1 MDSTMFIFNISNS
14 FIILILKISNC
25 FSISFIKG
33 ETSSLLLLNID
44 IISGRYLLFSY
55 FGG

>member
-1 MDSTMFIFNISNS
+1 MDSTIFIFNISNS

-25 FSISFIKG
+25 FSTSFIKG

-44 IISGRYLLFSY
+44 IISGR
-55 FGG
+55 

>member
-1 MDSTMFIFNISNS
+1 MDSTIFIFNIYNS